1 MRIKCYHFLLHSLR
15 RGRFALREKRGG
27 RRGEEEA
34 RHVTMYCPG
43 GEVGVVLGG
52 RFLLHTVQRRLDGS
66 FYNVLSRQGGWRGC
80 TWKKISVLY
89 CTEAI
94 GRVEGP
100 FDNVLSRREG

>member
-1 MRIKCYHFLLHSLR
+1 MLSFFTSQSEERKVCFER
-15 RGRFALREKRGG
+15 EKGRAERGRGSK
-27 RRGEEEA
+27 A
-34 RHVTMYCPG
+34 RHNVLSRWGGWSCLGWKISVTYCPKAIG
-43 GEVGVVLGG
+43 WAE
-52 RFLLHTVQRRLDGS
+52 GS